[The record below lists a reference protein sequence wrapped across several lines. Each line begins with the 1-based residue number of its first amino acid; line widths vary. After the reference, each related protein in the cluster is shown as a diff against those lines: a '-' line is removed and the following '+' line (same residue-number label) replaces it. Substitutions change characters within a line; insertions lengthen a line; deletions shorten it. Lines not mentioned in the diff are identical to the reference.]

1 MKNIYFRYE
10 LFSFGET
17 PYRDIE
23 VFQVKRHV
31 LSGRILEKP
40 PYANENV
47 YVSIECISSAYQLFL
62 IRLYHKKHSFQ
73 I

>member
-1 MKNIYFRYE
+1 MQNRVLTSKSDVWMFGVLLYE

-47 YVSIECISSAYQLFL
+47 YVSNGKKKCISS
-62 IRLYHKKHSFQ
+62 IH
-73 I
+73 